1 MTRRKQEQGPAT
13 DVWYVYLLRC
23 ADGSLDNG
31 ITKDLQ
37 RRCRQHE
44 ASFPAA
50 SPGFSMA
57 HRMPVKSD
65 MPASIPLAGADRNT
79 PAAQAHP
86 DRRLLNRRSESCRGR
101 AFW

>member
-1 MTRRKQEQGPAT
+1 MARRKRERRPAT

-23 ADGSLDNG
+23 ADGSLDTG
-31 ITKDLQ
+31 ITKDAR

-57 HRMPVKSD
+57 DRMRVKSD
-65 MPASIPLAGADRNT
+65 MPASIPLAGADSNT

-86 DRRLLNRRSESCRGR
+86 GRRLLNRR
-101 AFW
+101 